1 MLDDD
6 KISGDAP
13 FPEVHA
19 PRTGVATA
27 ACPLL
32 ILWTAP
38 PTARA
43 SASES
48 VAHVATR
55 SRRRV
60 GTHLGAASC
69 FLPAELKNEHYAA
82 PRVAAHAVL
91 AAAAPLK
98 PKLLEHP
105 LAGQALPLRAPRIG
119 GQHRLQRG
127 DIGTKRRQL
136 RGARTAA
143 PSRPQPL

>member
-38 PTARA
+38 PTGRA

-82 PRVAAHAVL
+82 PRVAAHVVL
-91 AAAAPLK
+91 AAAAPSSRSSSSIRWQVRRSRFGRRA
-98 PKLLEHP
+98 
-105 LAGQALPLRAPRIG
+105 LAASIASS
-119 GQHRLQRG
+119 
-127 DIGTKRRQL
+127 
-136 RGARTAA
+136 AA
-143 PSRPQPL
+143 T